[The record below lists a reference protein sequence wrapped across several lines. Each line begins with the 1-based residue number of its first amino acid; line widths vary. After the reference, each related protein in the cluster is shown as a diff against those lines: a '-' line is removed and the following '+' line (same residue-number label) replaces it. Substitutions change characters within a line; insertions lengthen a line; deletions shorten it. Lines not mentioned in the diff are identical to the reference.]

1 MKQWIGRRK
10 TMKRAAALML
20 ACLLCLSLFAC
31 SRTEP
36 EPPEEE
42 DDPPAGPVA
51 PQPDPQPDPDPDPAV
66 TVEERSLSKTYTND
80 AGDELLR
87 VSAVVPCPAGS
98 DAMEQIAAYYEA
110 WLDDIEYYC
119 ETMLVE
125 TATEGLAWAKESES
139 VFNPYAFESAYQ
151 VTRSDAAVFSVMRDQ
166 YESTGGVHPAY
177 TMLAE
182 TFDASNGG
190 RLSVFTLFSSMEQQ
204 EVLTFIRGKVL
215 PIAKRKLEAQPDLYY
230 ENYEEL
236 LMDAFDPLCFA
247 MTDTGLTLYWQTYA
261 IGPYVSGVQ
270 RFDISYEE
278 LDGVMD
284 AQWMPS

>member
-1 MKQWIGRRK
+1 
-10 TMKRAAALML
+10 MKRAAALAL
-20 ACLLCLSLFAC
+20 ACLLCLTLFAC
-31 SRTEP
+31 DRSEP
-36 EPPEEE
+36 SPPEEE
-42 DDPPAGPVA
+42 NDPPVDPT
-51 PQPDPQPDPDPDPAV
+51 PQPDPQPNPDPAPAV

-87 VSAVVPCPAGS
+87 VSAVVPNPAGS
-98 DAMEQIAAYYEA
+98 DAMEQIAAYYEM
-110 WLDDIEYYC
+110 WLGDIEYYC

-125 TATEGLAWAKESES
+125 TATEGLAWAREGEG
-139 VFNPYAFESAYQ
+139 VFSPYAFESAYQ
-151 VTRSDAAVFSVMRDQ
+151 VARSDAAIFSVLRDQ

-204 EVLTFIRGKVL
+204 EVLSFIRGKVL
-215 PIAKRKLEAQPDLYY
+215 SLAKRKLEAQPDLYY

-247 MTDTGLTLYWQTYA
+247 LTDTGLTLYWQTYA

-270 RFDISYEE
+270 RFDISYED